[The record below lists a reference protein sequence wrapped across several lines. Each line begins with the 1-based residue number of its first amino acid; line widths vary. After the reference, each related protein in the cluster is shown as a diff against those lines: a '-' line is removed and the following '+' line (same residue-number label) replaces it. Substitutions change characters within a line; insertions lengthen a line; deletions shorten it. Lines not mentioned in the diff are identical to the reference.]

1 MVAHKSSRDVL
12 SQLHEQHAQDK
23 KNDRMETGSFPVV
36 RKKPK
41 RPVKDGSARMRLMTS
56 VLILIMCALLG
67 YGYMIQINNADAT
80 YETLSEDEL
89 TRLISE
95 TGTQVQNLEQRKSE
109 LTNQLESLK
118 AAANKTQ
125 EAERIAKQNEETN
138 GILARSFARDG
149 QGRVDQH
156 LPRVEDEDRRG
167 DDVQTHRGT
176 AQRRRRGDGHQQR
189 ACRDENLCQRHGR
202 RTGMRRCRAARAVS
216 DPGHRRS
223 PEPSERRQ
231 YRGWRGFE
239 SEGEVRR
246 DGERDVLGFDYHQ
259 PNSQVNRQY
268 VCKGCRIAFM
278 TDPIPSAGETT
289 IIGLPAIQIPITTTG
304 DRPLTQ
310 EDIETIARLAPG
322 TALLI
327 STRGAVSGSRYLLD
341 EDEVT
346 VGRDSRADILLDD
359 STVSRSHAVFRRV
372 GDTFVVYDSGSL
384 NGTYVNRQ
392 RVDHQ
397 QLRNGDEI
405 MIGKFRLVFFTKSA
419 VIA

>member
-138 GILARSFARDG
+138 GILAGRLPATGKGVSISISQGSKTMYKLIEELRNAGAEVMAINSVRVVTKTYVSDTDDG
-149 QGRVDQH
+149 LECDGVALRAPYRI
-156 LPRVEDEDRRG
+156 LAIG
-167 DDVQTHRGT
+167 DPQ
-176 AQRRRRGDGHQQR
+176 
-189 ACRDENLCQRHGR
+189 NLQNAVNIAGGVGSSLKVKYGATVSVTSSDSITISQIRKS
-202 RTGMRRCRAARAVS
+202 TDNTYARAV
-216 DPGHRRS
+216 
-223 PEPSERRQ
+223 E
-231 YRGWRGFE
+231 
-239 SEGEVRR
+239 
-246 DGERDVLGFDYHQ
+246 
-259 PNSQVNRQY
+259 
-268 VCKGCRIAFM
+268 
-278 TDPIPSAGETT
+278 
-289 IIGLPAIQIPITTTG
+289 
-304 DRPLTQ
+304 
-310 EDIETIARLAPG
+310 
-322 TALLI
+322 
-327 STRGAVSGSRYLLD
+327 
-341 EDEVT
+341 
-346 VGRDSRADILLDD
+346 
-359 STVSRSHAVFRRV
+359 
-372 GDTFVVYDSGSL
+372 
-384 NGTYVNRQ
+384 
-392 RVDHQ
+392 
-397 QLRNGDEI
+397 
-405 MIGKFRLVFFTKSA
+405 
-419 VIA
+419 

>member
-138 GILARSFARDG
+138 GILGSLG
-149 QGRVDQH
+149 
-156 LPRVEDEDRRG
+156 LPVPK
-167 DDVQTHRGT
+167 
-176 AQRRRRGDGHQQR
+176 QQLVTSQ
-189 ACRDENLCQRHGR
+189 ADALK
-202 RTGMRRCRAARAVS
+202 AARK
-216 DPGHRRS
+216 
-223 PEPSERRQ
+223 
-231 YRGWRGFE
+231 
-239 SEGEVRR
+239 
-246 DGERDVLGFDYHQ
+246 LGGID
-259 PNSQVNRQY
+259 
-268 VCKGCRIAFM
+268 
-278 TDPIPSAGETT
+278 
-289 IIGLPAIQIPITTTG
+289 
-304 DRPLTQ
+304 
-310 EDIETIARLAPG
+310 
-322 TALLI
+322 AL
-327 STRGAVSGSRYLLD
+327 VVKPLLD
-341 EDEVT
+341 V
-346 VGRDSRADILLDD
+346 VAGRTRVVRKGGH
-359 STVSRSHAVFRRV
+359 VSS
-372 GDTFVVYDSGSL
+372 S
-384 NGTYVNRQ
+384 Q
-392 RVDHQ
+392 
-397 QLRNGDEI
+397 
-405 MIGKFRLVFFTKSA
+405 
-419 VIA
+419 

>member
-109 LTNQLESLK
+109 LTNQLGSLK

-138 GILARSFARDG
+138 GILA
-149 QGRVDQH
+149 GR
-156 LPRVEDEDRRG
+156 LP

-189 ACRDENLCQRHGR
+189 ACRDENLCQRHER
-202 RTGMRRCRAARAVS
+202 RSGMRRCRAERAVS

-359 STVSRSHAVFRRV
+359 STVSRSHAVFRRA
-372 GDTFVVYDSGSL
+372 GDTFAVYDSGSL